1 MRRKGK
7 IDQNQPE
14 LVEALRKAG
23 CSVLILSNVGSG
35 CPDTLV
41 GRNGKNVLAEIKD
54 GSTPPSA
61 QKLTPDQVKFHE
73 EWKGHIVI
81 LRTLED
87 ALRLAE
93 ELM

>member
-1 MRRKGK
+1 MRKRGRVDLTQKL
-7 IDQNQPE
+7 I
-14 LVEALRKAG
+14 VEALRRSG
-23 CSVLILSNVGSG
+23 CSVLILSNVGGG
-35 CPDTLV
+35 CPDLAV
-41 GRNGKNVLAEIKD
+41 ARRLSCLAECKS
-54 GSTPPSA
+54 GSG
-61 QKLTPDQVKFHE
+61 KLTPDQVKFHE